1 MLRTLARL
9 VALIAA
15 AVAVAGLMT
24 FSPVSIDVS
33 GAATFKDICQ
43 RRCSAHRAFCLDSAL
58 PASGG
63 GSATGVCNNVCV
75 DSYSDCARDC
85 DRGPAADRS
94 TCNNACN
101 RTLASCAT
109 SCSQHVSTCNDSFVS
124 CRRSCDSILECTSGS
139 AALCGSGKVCQDN
152 KCVTACKTN
161 AECRVRIGSPD
172 AICLTTTANKGK
184 CVAQ

>member
-1 MLRTLARL
+1 MLRTLVRL
-9 VALIAA
+9 VALAA
-15 AVAVAGLMT
+15 AALVVAELIT
-24 FSPVSIDVS
+24 LSPLFISTSD
-33 GAATFKDICQ
+33 AATFKDICQ
-43 RRCSAHRAFCLDSAL
+43 RRCSARRAFCLDSAL

-63 GSATGVCNNVCV
+63 GSASGVCNNVCV
-75 DSYSDCARDC
+75 DTYSDCAQAC

-109 SCSQHVSTCNDSFVS
+109 SCSQHRDGCNDTFVS
-124 CRRSCDSILECTSGS
+124 CRRSCDSIPECTSGS

-172 AICLTTTANKGK
+172 AICLTTTTNKGK